1 MHRDRVPAPEEAG
14 FVSIG
19 KGLGWNFMPACVPQ
33 TAIVI
38 VTVSQYVP
46 GM

>member
-1 MHRDRVPAPEEAG
+1 MEVPAQEEAG

-19 KGLGWNFMPACVPQ
+19 KGLGWNFMPARVPQ

-38 VTVSQYVP
+38 ITASQYVP
-46 GM
+46 GT